1 MPLLELSHVSKY
13 FGGLP
18 AVHDVSFSIEPG
30 ELVGLI
36 GPNGAGKT
44 TVISLISRTERLTSG
59 SIRFKGQDISDM
71 APHQVGRMGIARTF
85 QVVRPFRSMTALE
98 NVAVGAFFGADG
110 HKRSRAE
117 VLDKAHD
124 VLRRVHLDH
133 KSAYLADA
141 LTVPD
146 RKRLEVAKALAMD
159 PELLLLDEVMAGL
172 NLAEVEEA
180 MALIQEVNRQ
190 GVTVLAIEHVMKAI
204 MGISQRII
212 VMDHGQQIAAGT
224 PAEVS
229 TNPTV
234 ISAYLGKRYA
244 ARSLGSRVSSR
255 ESMDSSQD

>member
-1 MPLLELSHVSKY
+1 MPPLLEVVKATKY

-18 AVHDVSFSIEPG
+18 AVRDVSFSIEPG

-44 TVISLISRTERLTSG
+44 TLISLISRTERLSEG
-59 SIRFKGQDISDM
+59 EIRFKGQRISDKT
-71 APHQVGRMGIARTF
+71 PHEIGRMGVARTF
-85 QVVRPFRSMTALE
+85 QVVKPFKSMTVLE
-98 NVAVGAFFGADG
+98 NVAVGAFFGSDG
-110 HKRSRAE
+110 LKRSRAQA
-117 VLDKAHD
+117 LDKAHE
-124 VLRRVHLDH
+124 VLRRVGLDR
-133 KSAYLADA
+133 KSEYLAHA

-146 RKRLEVAKALAMD
+146 RKRLEVAKALATD

-172 NLAEVEEA
+172 NLAEIDEA

-204 MGISQRII
+204 MGVSQRII

-224 PAEVS
+224 PAEVAA
-229 TNPTV
+229 NPIV

-244 ARSLGSRVSSR
+244 ARSATAGAS
-255 ESMDSSQD
+255 

>member
-1 MPLLELSHVSKY
+1 MPLLEVISVTKY

-18 AVHDVSFSIEPG
+18 AVNDVNFSIEPG

-44 TVISLISRTERLTSG
+44 TLINLISQTDRLTSG
-59 SIRFKGQDISDM
+59 EIRFKGQRISGLP
-71 APHQVGRMGIARTF
+71 PHEIGRMGIARTF
-85 QVVRPFRSMTALE
+85 QIVRPFRSMTVLE
-98 NVAVGAFFGADG
+98 NVAVGAFFGSNG
-110 HKRSRAE
+110 LRRSRSEA
-117 VLDKAHD
+117 LAKAHE
-124 VLRRVHLDH
+124 VLRRVHLEH
-133 KSAYLADA
+133 KAEFLSDA

-172 NLAEVEEA
+172 NLSEVDEA
-180 MALIQEVNRQ
+180 MALIREVNAQ

-212 VMDHGQQIAAGT
+212 VMDHGQEIASGT
-224 PAEVS
+224 PGEVAA
-229 TNPTV
+229 NPTV

-244 ARSLGSRVSSR
+244 AKAGSSGF
-255 ESMDSSQD
+255 

>member
-1 MPLLELSHVSKY
+1 MPPLLEIDNVTKY

-18 AVHDVSFSIEPG
+18 AVRDVSFSIQPG

-44 TVISLISRTERLTSG
+44 TIINLISRTERLSAG
-59 SIRFKGQDISDM
+59 DIRFKGQTISDK
-71 APHQVGRMGIARTF
+71 APHEIGRMGIARTF
-85 QVVRPFRSMTALE
+85 QVVRPFRSMSVLE
-98 NVAVGAFFGADG
+98 NVAVGAFFGSDG
-110 HKRSRAE
+110 LKRSRAQA
-117 VLDKAHD
+117 LDKAHE
-124 VLRRVHLDH
+124 VLARVGLNHR
-133 KSAYLADA
+133 SEYLADA

-180 MALIQEVNRQ
+180 MSLIQEVNRQ

-204 MGISQRII
+204 MGISQRVI

-224 PAEVS
+224 PSEIAS
-229 TNPTV
+229 NPTV
-234 ISAYLGKRYA
+234 IRAYLGKRYA
-244 ARSLGSRVSSR
+244 ARSAAVPGPR
-255 ESMDSSQD
+255 SQVPGQ

>member
-1 MPLLELSHVSKY
+1 MPPLLEVISATKY
-13 FGGLP
+13 YGGLP
-18 AVHDVSFSIEPG
+18 AVREVSFSIEPG

-44 TVISLISRTERLTSG
+44 TIISLISRTERLTSG
-59 SIRFKGQDISDM
+59 EIRFKGQPISDLM
-71 APHQVGRMGIARTF
+71 PHQVGRLGIARTF
-85 QVVRPFRSMTALE
+85 QVVRPFRSMTVLD
-98 NVAVGAFFGADG
+98 NVAVGAFFGSDG
-110 HKRSRAE
+110 LRRSRAQA
-117 VLDKAHD
+117 LDKAHE
-124 VLRRVHLDH
+124 VLRRVSLDH
-133 KSAYLADA
+133 KSNYLADA

-172 NLAEVEEA
+172 NLTEIEEA

-212 VMDHGQQIAAGT
+212 VMDHGQQIAAGAPT
-224 PAEVS
+224 EIAS
-229 TNPTV
+229 NPTV

-244 ARSLGSRVSSR
+244 ARSQASFQTEVKP
-255 ESMDSSQD
+255 

>member
-1 MPLLELSHVSKY
+1 MPPLLEIDNVTKY

-18 AVHDVSFSIEPG
+18 AVRDVSFSIQPG

-44 TVISLISRTERLTSG
+44 TIINLISRTERLSAG
-59 SIRFKGQDISDM
+59 DIRFKGQTISDK
-71 APHQVGRMGIARTF
+71 APHEIGRMGIARTF
-85 QVVRPFRSMTALE
+85 QVVRPFRSMSVLE
-98 NVAVGAFFGADG
+98 NVAVGAFFGSDG
-110 HKRSRAE
+110 LKRSRAQA
-117 VLDKAHD
+117 LDKAHE
-124 VLRRVHLDH
+124 VLACVGLDH
-133 KSAYLADA
+133 RSEYLADA

-180 MALIQEVNRQ
+180 MSLIQEVNRQ

-204 MGISQRII
+204 MGISQRVI

-224 PAEVS
+224 PSEIAS
-229 TNPTV
+229 NPTV
-234 ISAYLGKRYA
+234 IRAYLGKRYA
-244 ARSLGSRVSSR
+244 ARSAAVPGPR
-255 ESMDSSQD
+255 SQVPGQ

>member
-1 MPLLELSHVSKY
+1 MPLLEVIGATKY

-18 AVHDVSFSIEPG
+18 AVRDASFTVEAG

-44 TVISLISRTERLTSG
+44 TLINLISQTDRLTSG
-59 SIRFKGQDISDM
+59 EIRFRGQRISGKS
-71 APHQVGRMGIARTF
+71 PHEIGRMGIARTF
-85 QVVRPFRSMTALE
+85 QLVRPFRSMTVLE
-98 NVAVGAFFGADG
+98 NVAVGAFFGSDG
-110 HKRSRAE
+110 LRRSRSEA
-117 VLDKAHD
+117 LAKAHQ
-124 VLRRVHLDH
+124 VLERVHLEH
-133 KSAYLADA
+133 KAEFLADA

-146 RKRLEVAKALAMD
+146 RKRLELAKALAMD

-172 NLAEVEEA
+172 NLAEIEEA
-180 MALIQEVNRQ
+180 MALIQDVNRQ

-224 PAEVS
+224 PAEVAA
-229 TNPTV
+229 NPTV

-244 ARSLGSRVSSR
+244 ARAGT
-255 ESMDSSQD
+255 

>member
-1 MPLLELSHVSKY
+1 MPPLLEVAAATKY

-18 AVHDVSFSIEPG
+18 AVRDISFSIEPG

-44 TVISLISRTERLTSG
+44 TLISLISCTERLSSG
-59 SIRFKGQDISDM
+59 EIRFKGQRISDKS
-71 APHQVGRMGIARTF
+71 PHQVGRLGIARTF
-85 QVVRPFRSMTALE
+85 QVVRPFRSMTVLE
-98 NVAVGAFFGADG
+98 NVAVGAFFGSDG
-110 HKRSRAE
+110 LGRSRAQALE
-117 VLDKAHD
+117 RAHE
-124 VLRRVHLDH
+124 VLRRVGLDR
-133 KSAYLADA
+133 KSAFLADA

-172 NLAEVEEA
+172 NLTEIDEA

-204 MGISQRII
+204 MGISQRLI

-224 PAEVS
+224 PAEVVS
-229 TNPTV
+229 NPTV
-234 ISAYLGKRYA
+234 ISAYLGKRY
-244 ARSLGSRVSSR
+244 GSRVR
-255 ESMDSSQD
+255 GLES

>member
-1 MPLLELSHVSKY
+1 MPPLLEVVKATKY

-18 AVHDVSFSIEPG
+18 AVRDISFSIEPG

-44 TVISLISRTERLTSG
+44 TIISLISRTERLSAG
-59 SIRFKGQDISDM
+59 EIRFKGQRISHKS
-71 APHQVGRMGIARTF
+71 PHQIGRMGIARTF
-85 QVVRPFRSMTALE
+85 QVVRPFRSMTVLE

-110 HKRSRAE
+110 LRRTRSQA
-117 VLDKAHD
+117 LDKAHD
-124 VLRRVHLDH
+124 VLRRVGLERKVD
-133 KSAYLADA
+133 ALADA

-172 NLAEVEEA
+172 NLSEIDEA

-190 GVTVLAIEHVMKAI
+190 GIAVLAIEHVMKAI
-204 MGISQRII
+204 MGISQRLI

-224 PAEVS
+224 PTEVAS
-229 TNPTV
+229 NPTV

-244 ARSLGSRVSSR
+244 ARAVSSF
-255 ESMDSSQD
+255 EF